1 MYVYSVLCGVIHL
14 SGMSHG
20 CAMASANAIGLKCK
34 VLVMEVESGER
45 LASATTTILPRSG
58 LARVTRATTFEAM
71 LDYDSL
77 DEC

>member
-1 MYVYSVLCGVIHL
+1 MYSVLCGVIHL

-45 LASATTTILPRSG
+45 LASATTTIHS
-58 LARVTRATTFEAM
+58 F
-71 LDYDSL
+71 DH
-77 DEC
+77 